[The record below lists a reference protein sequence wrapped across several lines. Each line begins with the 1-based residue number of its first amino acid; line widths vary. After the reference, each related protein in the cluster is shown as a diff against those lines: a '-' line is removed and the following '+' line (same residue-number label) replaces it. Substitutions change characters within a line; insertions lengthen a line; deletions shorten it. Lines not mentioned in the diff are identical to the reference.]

1 MTLLTVAFWDNP
13 LRDWLIAVSIAAG
26 IFSAVVAVR
35 WALAR
40 IERHRLANDPEN
52 ELVRLLLGLARKTRL
67 ALLVV
72 MALYVG
78 SLALN
83 LPETAESVLRVA
95 AVIALLGQAGLWGNT
110 VSTLWLER
118 HQRRAGLERTTLGA
132 LGALRFFGR
141 LALWSVLVI
150 VALENMGVK
159 TTTLVAGLGISGIAV
174 ALAAQSVLRDL
185 FASMAII
192 VDKSFVVGDFIIV
205 DDLMGTVESIGIKTT
220 RIRSLGGEQ
229 VVVPNSDLM
238 TSRIRNYK
246 LMSERRIVFTF
257 GVVYE
262 TPYDRLA
269 AIPQM
274 TREIIEAQAD
284 VRFDRAHFKAYGD
297 FALAFEVVYYVLNPD
312 YNRYMD
318 LQQAI
323 NLALFR
329 RFSESGIVFAYPTQ
343 TVYLNRQDA

>member
-1 MTLLTVAFWDNP
+1 
-13 LRDWLIAVSIAAG
+13 
-26 IFSAVVAVR
+26 
-35 WALAR
+35 
-40 IERHRLANDPEN
+40 
-52 ELVRLLLGLARKTRL
+52 
-67 ALLVV
+67 
-72 MALYVG
+72 
-78 SLALN
+78 
-83 LPETAESVLRVA
+83 
-95 AVIALLGQAGLWGNT
+95 
-110 VSTLWLER
+110 
-118 HQRRAGLERTTLGA
+118 
-132 LGALRFFGR
+132 
-141 LALWSVLVI
+141 
-150 VALENMGVK
+150 
-159 TTTLVAGLGISGIAV
+159 
-174 ALAAQSVLRDL
+174 
-185 FASMAII
+185 MAII

-297 FALAFEVVYYVLNPD
+297 FALDFEVVYYVLNPD